1 MHFILSILSITLVF
15 YSTQACKGR
24 DCDPLCA
31 AEIKDPTN
39 QRTFRKKSA
48 LEKFNKN
55 FKKEDE
61 SMSVHLK

>member
-1 MHFILSILSITLVF
+1 MHFLLSILSITLVF
-15 YSTQACKGR
+15 YSTQACKGG

-48 LEKFNKN
+48 LAKYNEN
-55 FKKEDE
+55 FKKPNE
-61 SMSVHLK
+61 SMNVRLK